1 MSKKF
6 LKPILLILTLTM
18 LFSLPVFANGN
29 IEGMLDKAYNLI
41 MDGEKEEAVK
51 AYEEVYKIVK
61 ESDQDDKKKYNTAYK
76 DLGIVYVETGEYY
89 KAISVLEQAVPLY
102 EDSEWLPCLYKNLA
116 VAYYNI
122 GEYVKAIAYADNG
135 LAYGTSQWS
144 GSLYEIKADS
154 LKACGRY
161 DEAIEHYEQM
171 YKHNENELYYY
182 DKLARCYEAAER
194 YDESME
200 NYLLIAENEKY
211 TEGFTRNAVNV
222 MLLKDEESTQDI
234 VQTYLVDKLGYD
246 NWGIACFLHDSKHYE
261 KSLSYFEAAIEESQ
275 NDIERIYWYGSALYS
290 AGEYEKALE
299 IFQHVAEVDS
309 TFNNTKTF
317 LVYCYTELG
326 NYEKS
331 IEICEEILAEDQ
343 ANMVALSNIRWNYI
357 YMGKRDEAVAAM
369 ESSVLEKKADFRVSN
384 NYIDTKKDITM
395 EEILSIYSNLD
406 GWPKE
411 AKKEQVFFIID
422 KISKGHFTENS
433 QKEYMTYLE
442 QANSAYPGNYKIVSA
457 LADFYTDMGEYEKA
471 MTLYEEAKQ
480 LNPYTKESIL
490 KKQLTVLEY
499 IGEYEKALEI
509 NEQAMQAFPESEY
522 FKLEKAYIL
531 IKYIKTPQEA
541 IPIVEGVLAED
552 ANNTSALEIM
562 LYAYD
567 SMKDYENALVYANKY
582 LEEKKDCLTIKAYK
596 AKALKSLEKE
606 GADEL
611 IAEIESEPYSTCDTS
626 LILANALI
634 GNLDKVKEYLP
645 VYLAEHSYKDNVNYF
660 ADHYYMKDAILD
672 SEIQDILGLE
682 VEKDVAAENVGEL
695 SKTSS
700 LPMVGLGVAAAGL
713 VLLVGGIVVN
723 KKQKK

>member
-18 LFSLPVFANGN
+18 LFSLSVFANEN

-51 AYEEVYKIVK
+51 IYEEVYKIVK

-154 LKACGRY
+154 LKACERY
-161 DEAIEHYEQM
+161 DEAVEYYEQM

-182 DKLARCYEAAER
+182 DKLARCYEAAQK
-194 YDESME
+194 YDEAAE
-200 NYLLIAENEKY
+200 NYLRIAENEKY

-261 KSLSYFEAAIEESQ
+261 KSLPYFEAAIEESQ

-331 IEICEEILAEDQ
+331 IEICEEILAEDP

-395 EEILSIYSNLD
+395 EEILSICSNID
-406 GWPKE
+406 GWPAE
-411 AKKEQVFFIID
+411 SEKEQAFFIID

-433 QKEYMTYLE
+433 QKELVAYLE
-442 QANSAYPGNYKIVSA
+442 NSNVAYPGNYKVVSA
-457 LADFYTDMGEYEKA
+457 LADFYADMGEYEKA
-471 MTLYEEAKQ
+471 LTLYEEAKQ
-480 LNPYTKESIL
+480 LNPYQTEAIL

-499 IGEYEKALEI
+499 MGEYEKALEV
-509 NEQAMQAFPESEY
+509 NEQAMQEFPDSDY

-531 IKYIKTPQEA
+531 IKYMKTPEEA
-541 IPIVEGVLAED
+541 ITIVEGVLVSD
-552 ANNTSALEIM
+552 ADNANALELM

-567 SMKDYENALVYANKY
+567 SMNDYENALVYADKY
-582 LEEKKDCLTIKAYK
+582 LEENKDSVIVKAYK
-596 AKALKSLEKE
+596 AKVLKSLEKD

-611 IAEIESEPYSTCDTS
+611 IAEIENEPYSTCSAS
-626 LILANALI
+626 LIVANALI
-634 GNLDKVKEYLP
+634 GNMDSVKEYLP
-645 VYLAEHSYKDNVNYF
+645 VYLAEHPYKDSVKYF
-660 ADHYYMKDAILD
+660 ADSYYMKDAVLD
-672 SEIQDILGLE
+672 SEIQDMLGME
-682 VEKDVAAENVGEL
+682 VTAEAMGEL
-695 SKTSS
+695 QEGSE
-700 LPMVGLGVAAAGL
+700 LPMVGIGVAAAGL
-713 VLLVGGIVVN
+713 VLLVGGIVVS

>member
-18 LFSLPVFANGN
+18 LFSLPVFANEN
-29 IEGMLDKAYNLI
+29 IEEMLDKAYNLSV
-41 MDGEKEEAVK
+41 DGKEDEALKV
-51 AYEEVYKIVK
+51 YEELYQIMK
-61 ESDQDDKKKYNTAYK
+61 ESDQNEKKKYNTTYNN
-76 DLGIVYVETGEYY
+76 LGMMYTDAGEYY
-89 KAISVLEQAVPLY
+89 KAITVLEQAVPLY
-102 EDSEWLPCLYKNLA
+102 EGEEWLPCVYKNLA
-116 VAYYNI
+116 KSYYGI
-122 GEYVKAIAYADNG
+122 SEYAKAIEYADYG
-135 LAYGTSQWS
+135 LDCGSNQWL
-144 GSLYEIKADS
+144 GSLYEIKADC
-154 LKACGRY
+154 LKACERY

-171 YKHNENELYYY
+171 YKHNENELFYY
-182 DKLARCYEAAER
+182 DKLARCYEAAKK
-194 YDESME
+194 YDEAVE
-200 NYLLIAENEKY
+200 NYLRIAENEKY
-211 TEGFTRNAVNV
+211 TEGYTQNAVNA
-222 MLLKDEESTQDI
+222 MLLKEEEETENI
-234 VQTYLVDKLGYD
+234 VQTYLVNKLGYD
-246 NWGIACFLHDSKHYE
+246 NWRIACFLHDFDHYD
-261 KSLSYFEAAIEESQ
+261 KSFPYFEAAIEESQ
-275 NDIERIYWYGSALYS
+275 NDIEKVYWYGSALYG

-299 IFQHVAEVDS
+299 FFREVAQKDAN
-309 TFNNTKTF
+309 FNNTKFF

-326 NYEKS
+326 EYEKS
-331 IEICEEILAEDQ
+331 LEICKEILAENPED
-343 ANMVALSNIRWNYI
+343 MGALSNVRWNYI
-357 YMGKRDEAVAAM
+357 YMGKRDEAVAAI
-369 ESSVLEKKADFRVSN
+369 ESSVLEKKADLRVSN

-395 EEILSIYSNLD
+395 EEILSIYSNLE
-406 GWPKE
+406 GWPE
-411 AKKEQVFFIID
+411 ESEKEQIFFIID

-433 QKEYMTYLE
+433 QKEYVTYLE
-442 QANSAYPGNYKIVSA
+442 KANSTYPGNSKIVLA
-457 LADFYTDMGEYEKA
+457 LADFYTDLGEYEKA
-471 MTLYEEAKQ
+471 MTAYEEAKQ
-480 LNPYTKESIL
+480 LNPYATESIL
-490 KKQLTVLEY
+490 KKQLTILEY
-499 IGEYEKALEI
+499 VEEYEKALEV
-509 NEQAMQAFPESEY
+509 NEQAMQAFPESDY

-531 IKYIKTPQEA
+531 IKYREAPEEA
-541 IPIVEGVLAED
+541 IAIVENILASD
-552 ANNTSALEIM
+552 ADNADALEIM

-567 SMKDYENALVYANKY
+567 SMKDYENALIYADKY
-582 LEEKKDCLTIKAYK
+582 LEEKKDSLTIKAYK